1 MSLKTTSIFRKNS
14 LHHRSIARPGV
25 SALIAI
31 MIVMAFMIMMSSV
44 MVAMMRSL
52 KIAQGG
58 ANADQAY
65 LNAVTGLELGLYA
78 QNKPNTFEALAA
90 AIDPTY
96 DSEKSPVIHINPTPT
111 DGNTPNDATEDSTV
125 TFKAAE
131 SIPGSGQICGDE
143 AFVYSQTT
151 YGNDKEAQLAACNQ
165 NKVYYV
171 YPFPGTG
178 DLGSSYCNPANQ
190 SVVKDEQWYRD
201 AYFYLK
207 GSPYIGQ
214 DPILNLVGNGTASSL
229 SITATS
235 TDQEIIN
242 YAKSLSALDH
252 PCLWNTLTKESAVE
266 IPLSNGING
275 PQDLSNFW
283 LRVRMPCK
291 GGILCGSALS
301 GRVALYVDQNNSEEL
316 KTSALSWNIV
326 GSCKNSGEDNT
337 YLCHIEPRQNTDTTT
352 AQNDTTYSAIT
363 KWLLSPLG
371 TSSKIYGS
379 SSVPKNTVLSMFNS
393 VTNKIEATPND
404 PSLSNTLQGIF
415 THGINSASP
424 YFINPKMHLGIAINL
439 TTIEGTEI
447 PHVEYQILYQ
457 MKSGL
462 TKETA
467 LISNPTVISTGHKGG
482 YTINLESSLTKQTGA
497 FGFAVIGK

>member
-1 MSLKTTSIFRKNS
+1 
-14 LHHRSIARPGV
+14 
-25 SALIAI
+25 

-44 MVAMMRSL
+44 MVAMTRSL

-58 ANADQAY
+58 ASADQAD

-78 QNKPNTFEALAA
+78 QNKPDAFETLAK
-90 AIDPTY
+90 AIDPNYNSDT
-96 DSEKSPVIHINPTPT
+96 SPVIHINPTPA
-111 DGNTPNDATEDSTV
+111 DGTTPNNSTQDSTV

-131 SIPGSGQICGDE
+131 SIPGSGQVCGDDS
-143 AFVYSQTT
+143 FSYDPTT
-151 YGNDKEAQLAACNQ
+151 YGNDKTAQIAECKKA
-165 NKVYYV
+165 YYV

-207 GSPYIGQ
+207 GSPYIGT

-242 YAKSLSALDH
+242 HAKSLSALDH

-283 LRVRMPCK
+283 LRVRMPCE

-301 GRVALYVDQNNSEEL
+301 GRVALYVDSQNPEE
-316 KTSALSWNIV
+316 KTTSAISWNIV
-326 GSCKNSGEDNT
+326 GTCKNSDEDNT
-337 YLCHIEPRQNTDTTT
+337 YLCHIEPRQNTDTSSN
-352 AQNDTTYSAIT
+352 QLIDVTYSAIT
-363 KWLLSPLG
+363 KWLLGNSTNTVYTKSDIL
-371 TSSKIYGS
+371 
-379 SSVPKNTVLSMFNS
+379 NTVLSMS
-393 VTNKIEATPND
+393 NKVGKLIEAVPSD

-415 THGINSASP
+415 AHGIKSASP

-439 TTIEGTEI
+439 ASDANGTPI

-457 MKSGL
+457 MKQNL